1 MSGEDTVGAPPRQPM
16 AVVMHREEV
25 DLSLRSLDSEML
37 DAVWPQV
44 EEHAGKLVCLS
55 LDNNLLHRVPASL
68 CHFHQLRW
76 LHLNECAPGSFFD
89 GGVGLT

>member
-1 MSGEDTVGAPPRQPM
+1 M

-44 EEHAGKLVCLS
+44 EEHADKLVCLS

-76 LHLNECAPGSFFD
+76 LHLNE
-89 GGVGLT
+89 

>member
-1 MSGEDTVGAPPRQPM
+1 
-16 AVVMHREEV
+16 
-25 DLSLRSLDSEML
+25 ML
-37 DAVWPQV
+37 DVVWPQV

-76 LHLNECAPGSFFD
+76 LHLNECAPGFLLLRWSPGAHLS
-89 GGVGLT
+89 GGGAHCAAIAWRRCLKP